1 MSRCDQKGIYM
12 MSTIVRSFR
21 WMLALGCFTLYIFP
35 PDAYAEISP
44 TQAIKKTTDAIFAI
58 LEDPN
63 LAPPE
68 KTAERRAHMRDIV
81 AARFDY
87 GTMARRTLAAHW
99 KERSVEERREFTAL
113 LSRLL
118 VNSYITIIE
127 SRTDEQVSYLSEEI
141 KKDFAQVKTE
151 IVAKSGTIPVDY
163 RMRKKAGKWQT
174 YDVIIE
180 GVSLVNNFRR
190 QFDRIIRLES
200 YTILTDRLKKKTA
213 ISPSP

>member
-1 MSRCDQKGIYM
+1 
-12 MSTIVRSFR
+12 MSTVVRSFR
-21 WMLALGCFTLYIFP
+21 WMLVLGCFTLYTSP
-35 PDAYAEISP
+35 LSAYAEISP
-44 TQAIKKTTDAIFAI
+44 TQAIKKTTDSIFAI

-99 KERSVEERREFTAL
+99 KERSAEERREFTAL

-127 SRTDEQVSYLSEEI
+127 SRTDEQVSYLTEEI
-141 KKDFAQVKTE
+141 KKDFARVKTE
-151 IVAKSGTIPVDY
+151 IVAKSGTIPVEY
-163 RMRKKAGKWQT
+163 RMRKKAGKWKT

-180 GVSLVNNFRR
+180 GVSLVGNFRK

-200 YTILTDRLKKKTA
+200 YAILTDRLKKKTH
-213 ISPSP
+213 